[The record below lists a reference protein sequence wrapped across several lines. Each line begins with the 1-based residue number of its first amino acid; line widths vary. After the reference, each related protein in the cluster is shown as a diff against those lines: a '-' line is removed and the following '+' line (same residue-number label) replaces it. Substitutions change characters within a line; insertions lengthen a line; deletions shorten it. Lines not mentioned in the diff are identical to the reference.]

1 MQSPAF
7 SIAQAFSSQLQST
20 PFASYLT
27 TCCPWVLTMTDQ
39 SLILPRH
46 FIPSFFL
53 FEFYFVASSAHLS
66 ILLLPLDL
74 NSPLYVY
81 YYEWSEAFP
90 CALQLVLH
98 QHPPMLVALVDKLFQ
113 FQSDHRFVY
122 QVDVGRDL
130 VFDSNR
136 VYLALIQSPPF
147 RHPTQHHSHSNLS
160 LEFSFLPISFWEKNL
175 TPRLEWAEQFP
186 PPSSQHSILNLTS
199 VKSYKLLVLE

>member
-7 SIAQAFSSQLQST
+7 SIDQAFSSQLQSS

-27 TCCPWVLTMTDQ
+27 TCCPWAPTMTDQ
-39 SLILPRH
+39 SSILPRH

-53 FEFYFVASSAHLS
+53 FGFYFVSSSAHLLT
-66 ILLLPLDL
+66 LLLPLHR

-81 YYEWSEAFP
+81 YYEWSEASP
-90 CALQLVLH
+90 CDPQLVLH
-98 QHPPMLVALVDKLFQ
+98 HHPPKLVALVDKLFW
-113 FQSDHRFVY
+113 FLFDHHFVY

-136 VYLALIQSPPF
+136 VYLELIQSPPF
-147 RHPTQHHSHSNLS
+147 RHPTRSRSHSKLS
-160 LEFSFLPISFWEKNL
+160 LEFSSLPISFWEKVL
-175 TPRLEWAEQFP
+175 TPRIEWAEQFL